1 MISNAWRK
9 RLAYTAM
16 SAFVV
21 WHSLAMIV
29 APAPESVTV
38 QGLRVLLQ
46 PYLTLLRLDNA
57 WNFFAPTVGHMS
69 QFRYVIEDE
78 AGANF
83 TFVQEEAEFSRLN
96 PSYFWFRA
104 WHDAIIDNPDDYADV
119 AAARYCRKHASL
131 HPVSITLLEI
141 QEQDF
146 TQADFLAGKQRWDLA
161 FLAVNTI
168 KHVKCPSV

>member
-1 MISNAWRK
+1 MISNAWRR

-16 SAFVV
+16 SVLVV

-29 APAPESVTV
+29 APAPESATS

-46 PYLTLLRLDNA
+46 PYLTLLRLDSA

-69 QFRYVIEDE
+69 QFRYIIEDE
-78 AGANF
+78 AGKNF
-83 TFVQEEAEFSRLN
+83 TFVQEEAEFSPLN
-96 PSYFWFRA
+96 PGYFWFRA
-104 WHDAIIDNPDDYADV
+104 WHDAIIDHPDDYADV
-119 AAARYCRKHASL
+119 AAARYCRKHAAL
-131 HPVSITLLEI
+131 HPVSITLLEM

-146 TQADFLAGKQRWDLA
+146 TPADLLAGRQRWDLA

-168 KHVKCPSV
+168 K